1 MRARDATLMRA
12 RSCPPPDRISVSA
25 DVRSHSGRGA
35 ASNIIQKGLSCIV
48 LFCADN
54 MDFLHTI
61 KHLVEENDAAIGATQ
76 QAIMR
81 LDFLLSRAFQKDCM
95 SSENNSHELSLL
107 FQERR

>member
-1 MRARDATLMRA
+1 VAPQAISSKNVCFML
-12 RSCPPPDRISVSA
+12 RSF
-25 DVRSHSGRGA
+25 
-35 ASNIIQKGLSCIV
+35 V
-48 LFCADN
+48 LIN